1 MKEYDTL
8 LTAPC
13 TQAPSEAPCT
23 QAPCTQGPSEP
34 PAHRAPLYVQT
45 DYIVVNGVHCFSKK
59 AALKQLKTFLSVF
72 PFREIGIMDQC
83 KMHGI
88 SYQTLCYRMR
98 VKKMTFDEALNWK
111 KTKKDYKTD
120 NRRRARLKAGYT
132 EEQANLSV
140 EDFKHCKRKINL
152 HYVCW
157 VLGLKYNSVYVYLKR
172 HPQKDIEEYLNEI
185 SNGNYSVEFRAGD
198 EYGSFI
204 RRVSDDS

>member
-1 MKEYDTL
+1 MKEYDT
-8 LTAPC
+8 PC
-13 TQAPSEAPCT
+13 TQAPSEAP
-23 QAPCTQGPSEP
+23 
-34 PAHRAPLYVQT
+34 AHRPPLYVQT

-59 AALKQLKTFLSVF
+59 AALKELKTFLSVF
-72 PFREIGIMDQC
+72 PFREMGIMDQC

-88 SYQTLCYRMR
+88 SYPTLCYRMR

-132 EEQANLSV
+132 EDEANLSV

-157 VLGLKYNSVYVYLKR
+157 VLGLKYNSVWVYLNR
-172 HPQKDIEEYLNEI
+172 HPQKDMKEYLDEI
-185 SNGNYSVEFRAGD
+185 SNGNYSVKFPPGNANSLYDG
-198 EYGSFI
+198 
-204 RRVSDDS
+204 RVSDVC